1 MAPRP
6 PRVTERSHVSP
17 RRADGSRAGSR
28 ARSRLHLGPIL
39 ITPVRTVLAV
49 VFFGSLAY
57 IAWAILKVEDS
68 AQIPMVTSGIA
79 VLGLVFV
86 ALSVGGAIR
95 MWQAW
100 QANWQ
105 GQTVLFALLGGIAGM
120 LALGCF
126 AGALVLALVWGA

>member
-6 PRVTERSHVSP
+6 PRISDASHVSS
-17 RRADGSRAGSR
+17 RRATGSRAGSR

-120 LALGCF
+120 VALGCF